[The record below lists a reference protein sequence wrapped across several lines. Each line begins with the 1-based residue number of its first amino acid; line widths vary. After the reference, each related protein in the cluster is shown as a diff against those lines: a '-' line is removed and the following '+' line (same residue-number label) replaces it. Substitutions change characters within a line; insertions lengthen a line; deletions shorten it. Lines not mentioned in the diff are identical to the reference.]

1 MSSTTVLQPRG
12 TIRYEEPSLALV
24 LTLTSFVY
32 LLNVARRV
40 VDSLVGCGLVGQIA
54 VGVVYGPVAKI
65 LPADVEHAF
74 VALGYVGLVLVV
86 FEGGLTLEP
95 NRFARALP
103 LSLASAL
110 VGILVPLAL
119 TFALFAAAFAYPAV
133 DAFAA
138 GSALASTSLGTTF
151 FVLQSTGDAGVDDTD
166 IAQVLKG
173 AALADDIVALV
184 LLSVI
189 SSLGQGGGGID
200 AWTVARLI
208 VASVALCL
216 VSPVV
221 IRFVLAPVFATEFVS
236 DWIARGG
243 KQGKLLIGVVV
254 LSAYLAM

>member
-119 TFALFAAAFAYPAV
+119 TFALFAAAFAYPTV

-151 FVLQSTGDAGVDDTD
+151 FVLRSTGDAVDDTD

-200 AWTVARLI
+200 AWTIARPI

-236 DWIARGG
+236 NGVARGG